1 MTEPGIWQQSTSGRA
16 VSVTE
21 MEMFG
26 HVARL
31 FHIIASEHHF
41 PARHGRALEVRTD
54 L

>member
-21 MEMFG
+21 MKMFG

-41 PARHGRALEVRTD
+41 PARHVQTLTCSGG
-54 L
+54 